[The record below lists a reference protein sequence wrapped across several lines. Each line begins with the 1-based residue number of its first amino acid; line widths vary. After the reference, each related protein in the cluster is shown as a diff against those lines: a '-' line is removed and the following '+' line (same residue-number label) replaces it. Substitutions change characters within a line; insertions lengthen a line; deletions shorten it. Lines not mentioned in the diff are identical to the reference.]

1 MRLSIRK
8 TCRAIGVLGLLTLFL
23 TGCEMFKGRSEQYPK
38 PSAANSTN
46 SLALRP
52 GDRVKVDFVG
62 GGITIPPREEQVKE
76 DGTINI
82 EHIGAVEV
90 VGKTA
95 RETEKLIQSK
105 LVPDFYRSMTVTVT
119 PLEQV
124 YTVGGQVNR
133 PGSQIY
139 NGTTTVIKA
148 IQSAGDFT
156 DFANRRNIQ
165 ITRSNGTIE
174 FVDYEEATKRPS
186 KNIEIFPHDSIIVDR
201 RF

>member
-1 MRLSIRK
+1 M
-8 TCRAIGVLGLLTLFL
+8 GLLTLFL

-62 GGITIPPREEQVKE
+62 AGITIPPREEQVKE